1 MILPDW
7 PIITEKEAEDGVYS
21 PPPLQRGDLV
31 EMKREGIR
39 KSEGEGEGEGEGRFG
54 VKMKDNGFII
64 FIFIL
69 MILIDNSQNN

>member
-31 EMKREGIR
+31 DMKREGMR
-39 KSEGEGEGEGEGRFG
+39 KDGGDDEGEGEFG
-54 VKMKDNGFII
+54 VKRKDGGLIMFMIIIMIFNNNGR
-64 FIFIL
+64 
-69 MILIDNSQNN
+69 N

>member
-7 PIITEKEAEDGVYS
+7 SIITEKEAEDGVYS

-31 EMKREGIR
+31 EMKREGMR
-39 KSEGEGEGEGEGRFG
+39 KSEGEGEGEGRFG
-54 VKMKDNGFII
+54 VKMKDNRFII